1 MDWYEGCYFLGLFV
15 NSLDNHSTRTMK
27 LKIAVFLL
35 LAVNISALPIKE
47 EGSLRIDNVRG
58 TAKPIKTPSQN
69 DKEKFYRIQVT
80 DYEPNADDY

>member
-15 NSLDNHSTRTMK
+15 DHLDNHPTRNMK
-27 LKIAVFLL
+27 LKITVFLL
-35 LAVNISALPIKE
+35 LAISISALPIND
-47 EGSLRIDNVRG
+47 EGSLGIDNIRG
-58 TAKPIKTPSQN
+58 TAKPIKKPLQN